1 MENVINNTDGTDEV
15 LPYREL
21 RGLDRTLR
29 TIRGNLAVQESKKV
43 AMQQHKN
50 DYQESLKNATD
61 PERRRILEHDVQK
74 ADDEI
79 AAIDE
84 SIDRLRGR
92 LKSQVVQIRES
103 ISNLLGGDETLGE
116 RIKQLFREQG
126 VTIAS
131 ILTAIGMAISTLVLA
146 ITGGGRTV
154 IPSPPKPPPK
164 PPGVKEWIEK
174 QLKTIANF
182 LKQIAGK
189 AAAALP
195 GIIGGVLSW
204 IFKTASKGFDWLAGN
219 LWALLVALGGVLL
232 GLVFKKK

>member
-21 RGLDRTLR
+21 RGLDRTLK

-43 AMQQHKN
+43 AMQQHKK

-61 PERRRILEHDVQK
+61 PSARRILEHDVQK
-74 ADDEI
+74 ANDEI
-79 AAIDE
+79 AQIDE

-154 IPSPPKPPPK
+154 IPPTPPKPPPK

-189 AAAALP
+189 AAVALP
-195 GIIGGVLSW
+195 GIIGGKLSW
-204 IFKTASKGFDWLAGN
+204 IFKTASIGVEWFAIN
-219 LWALLVALGGVLL
+219 L
-232 GLVFKKK
+232 